1 VCVIEEEMGSKEH
14 NEIPS
19 VDGDRDVSF
28 RELVS
33 RT

>member
-1 VCVIEEEMGSKEH
+1 MCGIEEEMESKEH
-14 NEIPS
+14 NEIS
-19 VDGDRDVSF
+19 SADGDRDVSF

>member
-1 VCVIEEEMGSKEH
+1 MEDEMGNEER

-19 VDGDRDVSF
+19 ADGERDVSF